1 MRTDKGRIY
10 PLGALVLENGVNFSV
25 AVEQGKKCELLLYKA
40 GGKSPFWNIEMKE
53 EPNHGMLR
61 AIQVEGLKPEEWE
74 YNFRIDG
81 AECLDPYVRAVSGK
95 KNWGEPLEEGKVP
108 RGRIV
113 VDDYDWEGDTP
124 LQIPYEEV
132 VAYSLHVRGFTKH
145 SSSKVKNKGTFLG
158 VVEKIPYMRHLGINQ
173 IHLMPIY
180 EFEENGKYKN
190 YWGYGEAYWF
200 APKASYAKSH
210 DQVKEL
216 KDMVKSCHRSGI
228 EVILNLPFTAEVS
241 HSNIVECIH
250 YYMLEFH
257 VDGFIVNP
265 CCTPFEELRKDPL
278 LSNTKILRQKDDF
291 QDIMRRFLKGDE
303 GMIDGVM
310 WWLRHTTGKDGVFNY
325 ITSHTGFTLND
336 LVSYD
341 RKHNELNGEKNQDGP
356 DYNYSW
362 NCGAEGP
369 SRKKAVVELRK
380 NQIKNACML
389 LLFAQG
395 MPCIHAGDEFLNS
408 QKGNNNVYCQ
418 DNETG
423 WLNWSKEGEE
433 YWLFRFVRDLIAFR
447 RKHPVLHCKEE
458 LAGIDRVASGVPDIS
473 YHGESAWQ
481 VPSEVSSRQ
490 LGIYYYGEAFEDVSC
505 FVAYNMH
512 WLAHSFALPALT
524 KKKKWY
530 LAVST
535 QDGVLEEEIL
545 LENQKEVIVDER
557 TICIF
562 IGR

>member
-113 VDDYDWEGDTP
+113 VDDYDWEGDAP

>member
-10 PLGALVLENGVNFSV
+10 PLGASVLENGVNFSV
-25 AVEQGKKCELLLYKA
+25 AVEQGKKCELLLYKT

-113 VDDYDWEGDTP
+113 VDDYDWEGDAP

-145 SSSKVKNKGTFLG
+145 SSSKVKNKGTFSG

-200 APKASYAKSH
+200 APKAAYAKSH

-423 WLNWSKEGEE
+423 WLNWSREGEE

-490 LGIYYYGEAFEDVSC
+490 LGIYYYGEAFGDVSC

>member
-113 VDDYDWEGDTP
+113 VDDYDWEGDAP

-145 SSSKVKNKGTFLG
+145 SSSKVKNKGTFSG

-200 APKASYAKSH
+200 APKAAYAKSH

-216 KDMVKSCHRSGI
+216 RDMVKSCHRSGI

-278 LSNTKILRQKDDF
+278 LSNTKILRQKNDF

-369 SRKKAVVELRK
+369 SRKKAVIELRK

-433 YWLFRFVRDLIAFR
+433 HWLFRFVRDLIAFR

-490 LGIYYYGEAFEDVSC
+490 LGIYYYGEAFGDVSC

>member
-10 PLGALVLENGVNFSV
+10 PLGASTVENGINFSI
-25 AVEQGKKCELLLYKA
+25 AVERGKKCELLLYKA
-40 GGKSPFWNIEMKE
+40 GGRSPFWNIEMKE
-53 EPNHGMLR
+53 EPDHGMIRSIRL
-61 AIQVEGLKPEEWE
+61 EGLKAEEWE

-81 AECLDPYVRAVSGK
+81 IECLDPYVKAVAGK
-95 KNWGEPLEEGKVP
+95 NNWGEASEEDCIP

-113 VDDYDWEGDTP
+113 LDDYDWEGDMP

-145 SSSKVKNKGTFLG
+145 SSSKVKNKGTFSG
-158 VVEKIPYMRHLGINQ
+158 IAEKIPYMIHLGINQ

-190 YWGYGEAYWF
+190 YWGYGDAYWF
-200 APKASYAKSH
+200 APKAAYAKSR

-216 KDMVKSCHRSGI
+216 KDLVKKCHQFGI
-228 EVILNLPFTAEVS
+228 EVVLNFPFEAGVS
-241 HSNIVECIH
+241 QSKIIECIH

-265 CCTPFEELRKDPL
+265 YCAPFEELRKDPL

-310 WWLRHTTGKDGVFNY
+310 WWMRHTTGNDGVFNY

-341 RKHNELNGEKNQDGP
+341 KKHNELNGEKNQDGP

-369 SRKKAVVELRK
+369 SRKKAVVDLRK

-418 DNETG
+418 DNEIG
-423 WLNWSKEGEE
+423 WLNWSKEGEDH
-433 YWLFRFVRDLIAFR
+433 WLFQFVRDLIEFR
-447 RKHPVLHCKEE
+447 KKHPVLHCKEE

-481 VPSEVSSRQ
+481 VPSEISSRQ
-490 LGIYYYGEAFEDVSC
+490 LGIYYYGEAFGDVSC

-512 WLAHSFALPALT
+512 WLAHSFALPALG

-535 QDGVLEEEIL
+535 QKGVLKEEVL

-562 IGR
+562 IGK

>member
-40 GGKSPFWNIEMKE
+40 EGKSPFWNIEMKE

-113 VDDYDWEGDTP
+113 VDDYDWEGDAP

-145 SSSKVKNKGTFLG
+145 SSSKVKNKGTFSG

-433 YWLFRFVRDLIAFR
+433 HWLFRFVRDLIAFR

>member
-40 GGKSPFWNIEMKE
+40 EGKSPFWNIEMKE

-145 SSSKVKNKGTFLG
+145 SSSKVKNKGTFSG
-158 VVEKIPYMRHLGINQ
+158 VIEKIPYMRHLGINQ

>member
-10 PLGALVLENGVNFSV
+10 PLGASTVENGINFSI
-25 AVEQGKKCELLLYKA
+25 AVERGKKCELLLYKA
-40 GGKSPFWNIEMKE
+40 GGRSPFWNIEMKE
-53 EPNHGMLR
+53 EPDHGMIRSIRL
-61 AIQVEGLKPEEWE
+61 EELKPEEWE

-81 AECLDPYVRAVSGK
+81 IECLDPYVKAVAGK
-95 KNWGEPLEEGKVP
+95 NNWGEALEEKRIP

-113 VDDYDWEGDTP
+113 VDDYDWEGDMP

-145 SSSKVKNKGTFLG
+145 SSSKVKNKGTFSG
-158 VVEKIPYMRHLGINQ
+158 IAEKIPYMIHLGINQ

-190 YWGYGEAYWF
+190 YWGYGDAYWF
-200 APKASYAKSH
+200 APKAAYAKSR

-216 KDMVKSCHRSGI
+216 KDLVKKCHQFGI
-228 EVILNLPFTAEVS
+228 EVVLNLPFEAGVS
-241 HSNIVECIH
+241 QSKIIECIH

-265 CCTPFEELRKDPL
+265 YCAPFEELRKDPL

-310 WWLRHTTGKDGVFNY
+310 WWMRHTTGNDGVFNY

-341 RKHNELNGEKNQDGP
+341 KKHNELNGEKNQDGP

-369 SRKKAVVELRK
+369 SRKKAVVDLRK

-418 DNETG
+418 DNEIG
-423 WLNWSKEGEE
+423 WLNWSKEGEDH
-433 YWLFRFVRDLIAFR
+433 WLFQFVRDLIEFR
-447 RKHPVLHCKEE
+447 KKHPVLHCKEE

-481 VPSEVSSRQ
+481 VPSEISSRQ
-490 LGIYYYGEAFEDVSC
+490 LGIYYYGEAFGDVSC

-512 WLAHSFALPALT
+512 WLAHSFALPALG

-535 QDGVLEEEIL
+535 QKGVLKEEVL

-562 IGR
+562 IGK

>member
-113 VDDYDWEGDTP
+113 VDDYDWEGDAP

-145 SSSKVKNKGTFLG
+145 SSSKVKNKGTFSG

-200 APKASYAKSH
+200 APKAAYAKSH

-265 CCTPFEELRKDPL
+265 YCAPFEELRKDPL

-458 LAGIDRVASGVPDIS
+458 LVGIDRVASGVPDIS
-473 YHGESAWQ
+473 YHGEAAWQ

-490 LGIYYYGEAFEDVSC
+490 LGIYYYGEAFGDVSC

>member
-113 VDDYDWEGDTP
+113 VDDYDWEGDAP

-145 SSSKVKNKGTFLG
+145 SSSKVKNKGTFSG
-158 VVEKIPYMRHLGINQ
+158 VIEKIPYMRHLGINQ

-216 KDMVKSCHRSGI
+216 RDMVKSCHRSGI

>member
-10 PLGALVLENGVNFSV
+10 PLGASVLENGVNFSV

-113 VDDYDWEGDTP
+113 VDDYDWEGDAP

-200 APKASYAKSH
+200 APKAAYAKSH

-216 KDMVKSCHRSGI
+216 RDMVKSCHRSGI

-433 YWLFRFVRDLIAFR
+433 HWLFRFVRDLIAFR

>member
-1 MRTDKGRIY
+1 MERRIKT
-10 PLGALVLENGVNFSV
+10 V
-25 AVEQGKKCELLLYKA
+25 
-40 GGKSPFWNIEMKE
+40 
-53 EPNHGMLR
+53 
-61 AIQVEGLKPEEWE
+61 
-74 YNFRIDG
+74 RI
-81 AECLDPYVRAVSGK
+81 
-95 KNWGEPLEEGKVP
+95 
-108 RGRIV
+108 
-113 VDDYDWEGDTP
+113 
-124 LQIPYEEV
+124 
-132 VAYSLHVRGFTKH
+132 
-145 SSSKVKNKGTFLG
+145 
-158 VVEKIPYMRHLGINQ
+158 
-173 IHLMPIY
+173 
-180 EFEENGKYKN
+180 
-190 YWGYGEAYWF
+190 
-200 APKASYAKSH
+200 
-210 DQVKEL
+210 
-216 KDMVKSCHRSGI
+216 
-228 EVILNLPFTAEVS
+228 
-241 HSNIVECIH
+241 
-250 YYMLEFH
+250 
-257 VDGFIVNP
+257 
-265 CCTPFEELRKDPL
+265 
-278 LSNTKILRQKDDF
+278 
-291 QDIMRRFLKGDE
+291 
-303 GMIDGVM
+303 
-310 WWLRHTTGKDGVFNY
+310 
-325 ITSHTGFTLND
+325 
-336 LVSYD
+336 
-341 RKHNELNGEKNQDGP
+341 
-356 DYNYSW
+356 YNYSW

>member
-113 VDDYDWEGDTP
+113 VDDYDWEGDAP

-145 SSSKVKNKGTFLG
+145 SSSKVKNKGTFSG
-158 VVEKIPYMRHLGINQ
+158 VIEKIPYMRHLGINQ

-216 KDMVKSCHRSGI
+216 RDMVKSCHRSGI

-433 YWLFRFVRDLIAFR
+433 HWLFRFVRDLIAFR

>member
-10 PLGALVLENGVNFSV
+10 PLGASTVENGINFSI
-25 AVEQGKKCELLLYKA
+25 AVERGKKCELLLYKA
-40 GGKSPFWNIEMKE
+40 GGRSPFWNIEMKE
-53 EPNHGMLR
+53 EPDHGMIRSIRLK
-61 AIQVEGLKPEEWE
+61 ELKPEEWE

-81 AECLDPYVRAVSGK
+81 IECLDPYVKAVAGK
-95 KNWGEPLEEGKVP
+95 NNWGEALEEKRIP

-113 VDDYDWEGDTP
+113 VDDYDWEGDMP

-145 SSSKVKNKGTFLG
+145 SSSKVKNKGTFSG
-158 VVEKIPYMRHLGINQ
+158 IAEKIPYMIHLGINQ

-190 YWGYGEAYWF
+190 YWGYGDAYWF
-200 APKASYAKSH
+200 APKAAYAKSR

-216 KDMVKSCHRSGI
+216 KDLVKKCHQFGI
-228 EVILNLPFTAEVS
+228 EVVLNLPFEAGVS
-241 HSNIVECIH
+241 QSKIIECIH

-265 CCTPFEELRKDPL
+265 YCAPFEELRKDPL

-310 WWLRHTTGKDGVFNY
+310 WWMRHTTGNDGVFNY

-341 RKHNELNGEKNQDGP
+341 KKHNELNGEKNQDGP

-369 SRKKAVVELRK
+369 SRKKAVVDLRK

-418 DNETG
+418 DNEIG
-423 WLNWSKEGEE
+423 WLNWSKEGEDH
-433 YWLFRFVRDLIAFR
+433 WLFQFVRDLIEFR
-447 RKHPVLHCKEE
+447 KKHPVLHCKEE

-481 VPSEVSSRQ
+481 VPSEISSRQ
-490 LGIYYYGEAFEDVSC
+490 LGIYYYGEAFGDVSC

-512 WLAHSFALPALT
+512 WLAHSFALPALG

-535 QDGVLEEEIL
+535 QKGVLKEEVL

-562 IGR
+562 IGK

>member
-10 PLGALVLENGVNFSV
+10 PLGASTVENSINFSI
-25 AVEQGKKCELLLYKA
+25 AVERGKKCELLLYKA
-40 GGKSPFWNIEMKE
+40 GGRSPFWNIEMKE
-53 EPNHGMLR
+53 EPDHGMIRSIRL
-61 AIQVEGLKPEEWE
+61 EGLKAEEWE

-81 AECLDPYVRAVSGK
+81 IECLDPYVKAVAGK
-95 KNWGEPLEEGKVP
+95 NNWGEASEEDCIP

-113 VDDYDWEGDTP
+113 LDDYDWEGDMP

-145 SSSKVKNKGTFLG
+145 SSSKVKNKGTFSG
-158 VVEKIPYMRHLGINQ
+158 IAEKIPYMIHLGINQ

-190 YWGYGEAYWF
+190 YWGYGDAYWF
-200 APKASYAKSH
+200 APKAAYAKSR

-216 KDMVKSCHRSGI
+216 KDLVKKCHQFGI
-228 EVILNLPFTAEVS
+228 EVVLNLPFEAGVS
-241 HSNIVECIH
+241 QSKIIECIH

-265 CCTPFEELRKDPL
+265 YCAPFEELRKDPL

-310 WWLRHTTGKDGVFNY
+310 WWMRHTTGNDGVFNY

-341 RKHNELNGEKNQDGP
+341 KKHNELNGEKNQDGP

-369 SRKKAVVELRK
+369 SRKKAVVDLRK

-418 DNETG
+418 DNEIG
-423 WLNWSKEGEE
+423 WLNWSKEGEDH
-433 YWLFRFVRDLIAFR
+433 WLFQFVRDLIEFR
-447 RKHPVLHCKEE
+447 KKHPVLHCKEE

-481 VPSEVSSRQ
+481 VPSEISSRQ
-490 LGIYYYGEAFEDVSC
+490 LGIYYYGEAFGDVSC

-512 WLAHSFALPALT
+512 WLAHSFALPALG

-535 QDGVLEEEIL
+535 QKGVLKEEVL

-562 IGR
+562 IGK

>member
-1 MRTDKGRIY
+1 M
-10 PLGALVLENGVNFSV
+10 ENGVNFSV

-74 YNFRIDG
+74 YNFRMDG

-95 KNWGEPLEEGKVP
+95 KNWGEPLEEGRVP

-113 VDDYDWEGDTP
+113 VDDYDWEGDAP

-145 SSSKVKNKGTFLG
+145 FSSKVKNKGTFSG

-200 APKASYAKSH
+200 APKAAYAKSD

-241 HSNIVECIH
+241 HSKIVECIH

-265 CCTPFEELRKDPL
+265 YCAPFEELRKDPL

-423 WLNWSKEGEE
+423 WLNWSKEGEGH
-433 YWLFRFVRDLIAFR
+433 WLFQFVSDLIAFR

-473 YHGESAWQ
+473 YHGEAAWQ

-490 LGIYYYGEAFEDVSC
+490 LGIYYYGEAFGDVSC

>member
-145 SSSKVKNKGTFLG
+145 SSSKVKNKGTFSG
-158 VVEKIPYMRHLGINQ
+158 VIEKIPYMRHLGINQ

-433 YWLFRFVRDLIAFR
+433 HWLFRFVRDLIAFR

>member
-113 VDDYDWEGDTP
+113 VDDYDWEGDAP

-145 SSSKVKNKGTFLG
+145 SSSKVKNKGTFSG

-200 APKASYAKSH
+200 APKAAYAKSH

-216 KDMVKSCHRSGI
+216 RDMVKSCHRSGI

-278 LSNTKILRQKDDF
+278 LSNTKILRQKNDF

-369 SRKKAVVELRK
+369 SRKKAVIELRK

-433 YWLFRFVRDLIAFR
+433 HWLFRFVRDLIAFR

-458 LAGIDRVASGVPDIS
+458 LAGIDRVASGIPDIS

-490 LGIYYYGEAFEDVSC
+490 LGIYYYGEAFGDVSC

>member
-10 PLGALVLENGVNFSV
+10 PLGASTVENGINFSI
-25 AVEQGKKCELLLYKA
+25 AVERGKKCELLLYKA
-40 GGKSPFWNIEMKE
+40 GGRSPFWNIEMKE
-53 EPNHGMLR
+53 EPDHGMIRSIRL
-61 AIQVEGLKPEEWE
+61 EGLKPEEWE

-81 AECLDPYVRAVSGK
+81 IECLDPCVKAVAGK
-95 KNWGEPLEEGKVP
+95 NNWGEALEEKRIP

-113 VDDYDWEGDTP
+113 VDDYDWEGDMP

-145 SSSKVKNKGTFLG
+145 SSSKVKNKGTFSG
-158 VVEKIPYMRHLGINQ
+158 IAEKIPYMIHLGINQ

-190 YWGYGEAYWF
+190 YWGYGDAYWF
-200 APKASYAKSH
+200 APKAAYAKSR

-216 KDMVKSCHRSGI
+216 KDLVKKCHQFGI
-228 EVILNLPFTAEVS
+228 EVVLNLPFEAGVS
-241 HSNIVECIH
+241 QSKIIECIH

-265 CCTPFEELRKDPL
+265 YCAPFEELRKDPL

-310 WWLRHTTGKDGVFNY
+310 WWMRHTTGNDGVFNY

-341 RKHNELNGEKNQDGP
+341 KKHNELNGEKNQDGP

-369 SRKKAVVELRK
+369 SRKKAVVDLRK

-418 DNETG
+418 DNEIG
-423 WLNWSKEGEE
+423 WLNWSKEGEDH
-433 YWLFRFVRDLIAFR
+433 WLFQFVRDLIEFR
-447 RKHPVLHCKEE
+447 KKHPVLHCKEE

-481 VPSEVSSRQ
+481 VPSEISSRQ
-490 LGIYYYGEAFEDVSC
+490 LGIYYYGEAFGDVSC

-512 WLAHSFALPALT
+512 WLAHSFALPALG

-535 QDGVLEEEIL
+535 QKGVLKEEVL

-562 IGR
+562 IGK

>member
-113 VDDYDWEGDTP
+113 VDDYDWEGDAP

-145 SSSKVKNKGTFLG
+145 SSSKVKNKGTFSG
-158 VVEKIPYMRHLGINQ
+158 VIEKIPYMRHLGINQ

-200 APKASYAKSH
+200 APKAAYAKSH

-433 YWLFRFVRDLIAFR
+433 HWLFRFVRDLIAFR

>member
-10 PLGALVLENGVNFSV
+10 PLGASTVENGINFSI
-25 AVEQGKKCELLLYKA
+25 AVERGKKCELLLYKA
-40 GGKSPFWNIEMKE
+40 GGRSPFWNIEMKE
-53 EPNHGMLR
+53 EPDHGMIRSIRL
-61 AIQVEGLKPEEWE
+61 EGLKAEEWE

-81 AECLDPYVRAVSGK
+81 IECLDPYVKAVAGK
-95 KNWGEPLEEGKVP
+95 NNWGEASEEDCIP

-113 VDDYDWEGDTP
+113 LDDYDWEGDMP

-145 SSSKVKNKGTFLG
+145 SSSKVKNKGTFSG
-158 VVEKIPYMRHLGINQ
+158 IAEKIPYMIHLGINQ

-190 YWGYGEAYWF
+190 YWGYGDAYWF
-200 APKASYAKSH
+200 APKAAYAKSW

-216 KDMVKSCHRSGI
+216 KDLVKKCHQFGI
-228 EVILNLPFTAEVS
+228 EVVLNLPFEAGVS
-241 HSNIVECIH
+241 QSKIIECIH

-265 CCTPFEELRKDPL
+265 YCAPFEELRKDPL

-310 WWLRHTTGKDGVFNY
+310 WWMRHTTGNDGVFNY

-369 SRKKAVVELRK
+369 SRKKAVIELRK

-433 YWLFRFVRDLIAFR
+433 HWLFRFVRDLIAFR

-490 LGIYYYGEAFEDVSC
+490 LGIYYYGEAFGDVSC

-562 IGR
+562 IGK

>member
-113 VDDYDWEGDTP
+113 VDDYDWEGDAP

-145 SSSKVKNKGTFLG
+145 SSSKVKNKGTFSG

>member
-10 PLGALVLENGVNFSV
+10 PLGASVLENGVNFSV

-95 KNWGEPLEEGKVP
+95 KNWGEPLEEGRVP
-108 RGRIV
+108 RGRIG
-113 VDDYDWEGDTP
+113 VDDYDWEGDAP

-145 SSSKVKNKGTFLG
+145 SSSKVKNKGTFSG
-158 VVEKIPYMRHLGINQ
+158 VVEKIPYMSHLGINQ

-200 APKASYAKSH
+200 APKAAYAKSH

-241 HSNIVECIH
+241 HSKIVECIH

-265 CCTPFEELRKDPL
+265 YCAPFEELRKDPL

-433 YWLFRFVRDLIAFR
+433 HWLFRFVRDLIAFR

-473 YHGESAWQ
+473 YHGEAAWQ

-490 LGIYYYGEAFEDVSC
+490 LGIYYYGEAFGDVSC

>member
-113 VDDYDWEGDTP
+113 VDDYDWEGDAP

-145 SSSKVKNKGTFLG
+145 SSSKVKNKGTFSG

-200 APKASYAKSH
+200 APKAAYAKSH

-216 KDMVKSCHRSGI
+216 RDMVKSCHRSGI

-433 YWLFRFVRDLIAFR
+433 HWLFRFVRDLIAFR

-535 QDGVLEEEIL
+535 QDGVIEEEIL

>member
-113 VDDYDWEGDTP
+113 VDDYDWEGDAP

-200 APKASYAKSH
+200 APKAAYAKSH

-216 KDMVKSCHRSGI
+216 RDMVKSCHRSGI

>member
-10 PLGALVLENGVNFSV
+10 PLGASVLENGVNFSV

-113 VDDYDWEGDTP
+113 VDDYDWEGDAP

-145 SSSKVKNKGTFLG
+145 SSSKVKNKGTFSG

>member
-10 PLGALVLENGVNFSV
+10 PLGASVLENGVNFSV

-40 GGKSPFWNIEMKE
+40 EGKSPFWNIEMKE

-113 VDDYDWEGDTP
+113 VDDYDWEEDAP

-200 APKASYAKSH
+200 APKAAYAKSH

-216 KDMVKSCHRSGI
+216 RDMVKSCHRSGI

-433 YWLFRFVRDLIAFR
+433 HWLFRFVRDLIAFR

>member
-113 VDDYDWEGDTP
+113 VDDYDWEGDAP

-145 SSSKVKNKGTFLG
+145 SSSKVKNKGTFSG
-158 VVEKIPYMRHLGINQ
+158 VIEKIPYMRHLGINQ

>member
-113 VDDYDWEGDTP
+113 VDDYDWEGDAP

-145 SSSKVKNKGTFLG
+145 SSSKVKNKGTFSG

-200 APKASYAKSH
+200 APKAAYAKSH

-216 KDMVKSCHRSGI
+216 RDMVKSCHRSGI

-433 YWLFRFVRDLIAFR
+433 HWLFRFVRDLIAFR

>member
-10 PLGALVLENGVNFSV
+10 PLGASVLENGVNFSV

-95 KNWGEPLEEGKVP
+95 KSWGEPLEEGKVP

-113 VDDYDWEGDTP
+113 VDDYDWEGDAP
-124 LQIPYEEV
+124 LQISYEEV

-145 SSSKVKNKGTFLG
+145 SSSKVKNKGTFSG

-200 APKASYAKSH
+200 APKAAYAKSH

-265 CCTPFEELRKDPL
+265 YCAPFEELRKDPL

-423 WLNWSKEGEE
+423 WINWSKEGEE
-433 YWLFRFVRDLIAFR
+433 HWLFRFVRDLIAFR

-458 LAGIDRVASGVPDIS
+458 LVGIDRVASGVPDIS
-473 YHGESAWQ
+473 YHGEAAWQ

-490 LGIYYYGEAFEDVSC
+490 LGIYYYGEAFGDVSC

>member
-10 PLGALVLENGVNFSV
+10 PLGASVLENGVNFSV

-40 GGKSPFWNIEMKE
+40 EGKSPFWNIEMKE

-113 VDDYDWEGDTP
+113 VDDYDWEGDAP

-200 APKASYAKSH
+200 APKAAYAKSH

-216 KDMVKSCHRSGI
+216 RDMVKSCHRSGI

-433 YWLFRFVRDLIAFR
+433 HWLFRFVRDLIAFR

-535 QDGVLEEEIL
+535 QDGLLEEEIL